1 MTSQDQI
8 ARLRISLDE
17 SEPEIWRRVEVPLGA
32 SLKDLHDIIQ
42 AAMGWEDAHLWEFE
56 AAGRVYGTPDP
67 GWDRDI
73 SSAKSTRLESLVK
86 AGVREFTYVYDMG
99 DNWQHTIAVEAIEAA
114 DPAQLYPRFVDGERR
129 CPPEDVGGIDGYY
142 AFVEAMGDPAHEE
155 HGQMLDWYGEA
166 YDPDDLDLS
175 LIRQRIGALARCR
188 AAGSDAS
195 RKSKPQPRR
204 PSADA
209 YGFASTTAA

>member
-8 ARLRISLDE
+8 ARLRISLEE
-17 SEPEIWRRVEVPLGA
+17 SEPEIWRRVEVPLSA
-32 SLKDLHDIIQ
+32 SLKALHDVIQ

-73 SSAKSTRLESLVK
+73 SSAKSTRLGSLIE

-99 DNWQHTIAVEAIEAA
+99 DNWQHRIAVEAIEAA
-114 DPAQLYPRFVDGERR
+114 DPEQLYPRFIDGERR
-129 CPPEDVGGIDGYY
+129 CPPEDVGGIDGFYG
-142 AFVEAMGDPAHEE
+142 FVEAMSDPAHEE
-155 HGQMLDWYGEA
+155 HEQVLDWYGEA

-175 LIRQRIGALARCR
+175 IIRQRVAALARR
-188 AAGSDAS
+188 RTAGKAAS
-195 RKSKPQPRR
+195 RKSKPGP
-204 PSADA
+204 
-209 YGFASTTAA
+209 